1 MKVFKIAA
9 ISVLLLTGTVVLGCG
24 GGGAKMETTTTTVTL
39 GKQLMDLDKAYKEGA
54 LDEKQYKISKKALLD
69 KYK

>member
-1 MKVFKIAA
+1 MNLFKIAV
-9 ISVLLLTGTVVLGCG
+9 ISVLLLGGVALYGCG

-54 LDEKQYKISKKALLD
+54 VDEKQYKSSKKALLD